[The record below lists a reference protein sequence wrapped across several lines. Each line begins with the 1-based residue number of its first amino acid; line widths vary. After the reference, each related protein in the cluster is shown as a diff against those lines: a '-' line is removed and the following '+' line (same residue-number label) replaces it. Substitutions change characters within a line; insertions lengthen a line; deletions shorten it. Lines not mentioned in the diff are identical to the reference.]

1 MNPLPS
7 PVQPLPAS
15 LADSDLARFIAEAER
30 APEAYFALNSRSFS
44 FAARLFPDAARQA
57 VTRIYAFC
65 RTTDDL
71 VDARMKAGDPE
82 AAAAQLDIWEALAR
96 EAWQGRAT
104 GIGFL
109 DQVMAESAE
118 AGVPF
123 ELIADLIA
131 GVRTDIG
138 AVEVESFEDLRR
150 YCYCVA
156 SVIGIWMTRLFGV
169 REPWLIER
177 AEMLGYALQLT
188 NILRDVGEDLAMDR
202 IYLPRE
208 ALTRHGLT
216 RRDLEAMAA
225 GAPITSAY
233 RGLME
238 EMMATAEHCYD
249 LAFESMPHL
258 PAFYARPVAAAAEI
272 YRGILGELRRSGYD
286 NFRQRAVTGRLAK
299 PRLAARGLA
308 RLWWPMARNR
318 PAVELDARPLGAF
331 TSFR

>member
-1 MNPLPS
+1 MKPIPS
-7 PVQPLPAS
+7 PGAPLPAS
-15 LADSDLARFIAEAER
+15 LAGSDLARFIAEAER

-44 FAARLFPDAARQA
+44 FAARLFPAEARQA

-82 AAAAQLDIWEALAR
+82 AATAQLDAWEALAR
-96 EAWQGRAT
+96 QAWQDQPT

-109 DQVMAESAE
+109 DQVMAESAA

-131 GVRTDIG
+131 GVRSDIG

-202 IYLPRE
+202 VYLPRE
-208 ALTRHGLT
+208 ALARHGLT

-225 GAPITSAY
+225 GAPISGAY
-233 RGLME
+233 RALME
-238 EMMATAEHCYD
+238 EMMATAEHCYG
-249 LAFESMPHL
+249 LAFESLTQL

-272 YRGILGELRRSGYD
+272 YRGILGELRRGGYD

-308 RLWWPMARNR
+308 RLWWPAGHSQ
-318 PAVELDARPLGAF
+318 PAVELDARPMGGF
-331 TSFR
+331 TSLR